1 MAGFTAPNLQL
12 PPNSSENDTFSDDAA
27 GDWTNP
33 GERGG
38 SGLYNDVC
46 LCSNNSFLGLRSCDC
61 SLIVLSIR
69 LLYRGVGQWVQVGGK
84 EREREKKRRRNFEKK
99 VVE

>member
-12 PPNSSENDTFSDDAA
+12 PPNSSENDTFSDDTA

-69 LLYRGVGQWVQVGGK
+69 LLYRGAGGAMGSSG
-84 EREREKKRRRNFEKK
+84 REREKKKRRRNFEKI